1 MSRKPGR
8 ILGRSLEDFLP
19 AFMALALLFGF
30 PSLAISQKKSEGGES
45 KKPAVQQRKKFD
57 KNAFLLWMKAHR
69 ASPALLKTFEKEWA
83 VGPDSRITDRVLR
96 KLVPEYR
103 KCMNEIETG
112 APKGVLDLAK
122 FLDETKDPYLR
133 AHARYFLARALLD
146 EDDPEGAVLIL
157 ADFVTKDSGY
167 SLLDGEG
174 AFYIG
179 YSLALIPDAGN
190 AILNLK
196 AFLDLYPDA
205 PERYRANAA
214 QLLAELEA
222 QWDSPLHAIADEMKY
237 CERKLKKEQTGKKV
251 ETKQLEI
258 VEKLTKLIEEL
269 EKQEQQQSSGPPKGN
284 QQSKGPANQSSLSDG
299 PGRVG
304 QLHGSRGVKSKW
316 GEMKDRD
323 RKKIMNEVQ
332 TKLPER
338 YREVLERY
346 YRKVNRGGK

>member
-1 MSRKPGR
+1 MNSMISNSSGVLVRG
-8 ILGRSLEDFLP
+8 F
-19 AFMALALLFGF
+19 ALLLGLAVLPSMGF
-30 PSLAISQKKSEGGES
+30 SQEQGQ
-45 KKPAVQQRKKFD
+45 PAPKEKAPVLQRKKFD
-57 KNAFLLWMKAHR
+57 KDAFLAWMKAHR
-69 ASPALLKTFEKEWA
+69 ASPTLLKKFESEWS

-96 KLVPEYR
+96 KLVPPYR
-103 KCMNEIETG
+103 KAMNEVDRG
-112 APKGVLDLAK
+112 SPAGVLDLTK
-122 FLDETKDPYLR
+122 LLLKTKDPYIK
-133 AHARYFLARALLD
+133 AHSRYFLARALLD
-146 EDDPEGAVLIL
+146 EDDPEGAVLVL

-179 YSLALIPDAGN
+179 YSLALIPDAGQ
-190 AILNLK
+190 AIVNLK
-196 AFLDLYPDA
+196 AFLQLYPDS

-222 QWDSPLHAIADEMKY
+222 QWDSPLHAIADDMKY
-237 CERKLKKEQTGKKV
+237 CERKLKKEQTGKRV
-251 ETKQLEI
+251 ETKQLDI
-258 VEKLTKLIEEL
+258 VNKLTKLIEQL
-269 EKQEQQQSSGPPKGN
+269 EKEEQQQGSGPPKGN

-299 PGRVG
+299 AGRVG

-316 GEMKDRD
+316 GSMKDRD

-338 YREVLERY
+338 YRAVLERY

>member
-1 MSRKPGR
+1 
-8 ILGRSLEDFLP
+8 LVATFLV
-19 AFMALALLFGF
+19 L
-30 PSLAISQKKSEGGES
+30 PSLGLSQKQGGPEAQG
-45 KKPAVQQRKKFD
+45 KQAVLQRKKFD
-57 KNAFLLWMKAHR
+57 KNAFLTWMKAHK
-69 ASPALLKTFEKEWA
+69 ADETLLKEFEKEWK

-96 KLVPEYR
+96 KLIPPYR
-103 KCMNEIETG
+103 KAMNEVDAG
-112 APKGVLDLAK
+112 SPKGVLDLTKLLLKA
-122 FLDETKDPYLR
+122 KDPYIK
-133 AHARYFLARALLD
+133 AHSRYFLARALLD
-146 EDDPEGAVLIL
+146 EDDPEGAVLVL

-167 SLLDGEG
+167 SLMDGEG

-179 YSLALIPDAGN
+179 YSLALIPDAGK
-190 AILNLK
+190 AIVNLK

-222 QWDSPLHAIADEMKY
+222 QWDSPLHAIADDMKY
-237 CERKLKKEQTGKKV
+237 CERKLRKEQTGKQV
-251 ETKQLEI
+251 ETKQLDI
-258 VEKLTKLIEEL
+258 VDKLTKLIEQL
-269 EKQEQQQSSGPPKGN
+269 EKEEQQQGSGPPKGN

-338 YREVLERY
+338 YRAVLERY

>member
-1 MSRKPGR
+1 MRLFEKNEPF
-8 ILGRSLEDFLP
+8 RSAASSLV
-19 AFMALALLFGF
+19 LLFGIAAL
-30 PSLAISQKKSEGGES
+30 PSTTFSQDPGKVEKAE
-45 KKPAVQQRKKFD
+45 KAPVLQRKKFD
-57 KNAFLLWMKAHR
+57 KAAFLTWMKAHG
-69 ASPALLKTFEKEWA
+69 AKPLLLQKFEKEWA

-96 KLVPEYR
+96 KVIPAYR
-103 KCMNEIETG
+103 KAMNEVDAG
-112 APKGVLDLAK
+112 MPRGVLDLTK
-122 FLDETKDPYLR
+122 LLLKTKDPYLR
-133 AHARYFLARALLD
+133 AHSRYFLARALLD
-146 EDDPEGAVLIL
+146 EDDPEGAVLVL
-157 ADFVTKDSGY
+157 ADFVTMDSGF

-179 YSLALIPDAGN
+179 YSLALIPDAGQ

-196 AFLDLYPDA
+196 AFLQLYPDS

-251 ETKQLEI
+251 ETKQLGI
-258 VEKLTKLIEEL
+258 VEKLTKLIEQL
-269 EKQEQQQSSGPPKGN
+269 EKEEQKQGGGPPKGN

-316 GEMKDRD
+316 GEVKDRE
-323 RKKIMNEVQ
+323 RKKIMNEIQ

-338 YREVLERY
+338 YRGVLERY